1 MKTDP
6 KVAKAHIE
14 ARLKEKVSRPSTASV
29 DREAARAV
37 ANVESERKAFNANR
51 VSESKSISKRVFS
64 TPKRGR

>member
-1 MKTDP
+1 MKTSKKEAD
-6 KVAKAHIE
+6 AHIA
-14 ARLKEKVSRPSTASV
+14 ARMKEKVSRPSTASV
-29 DREAARAV
+29 DRDAARAV

>member
-1 MKTDP
+1 MKTSKKAADAH
-6 KVAKAHIE
+6 VA
-14 ARLKEKVSRPSTASV
+14 ARLHEKTHRTSTASI
-29 DREAARAV
+29 DREAARTV

>member
-1 MKTDP
+1 MKTSKKAED
-6 KVAKAHIE
+6 AHI
-14 ARLKEKVSRPSTASV
+14 AAQLHEKTHRPSTASV
-29 DREAARAV
+29 DREAARAD